1 MLKNTFIKP
10 IARALIGIIVGVSV
24 VTFGTSV
31 VFAASL
37 TSVSDTMS
45 SLKVSVASNHD
56 IYFVTPT
63 GISTGQTILVTFPS
77 GFVINAALDFS
88 DVDVLVNGVQQTLA
102 ASNGAST
109 WGVVRT
115 SATVLTITAQSGGT
129 PAAAGNNVRI
139 RIGTN
144 ASNQSTGVRQVANDS
159 TPGTKVV
166 TIGGG
171 TFADTGTAS
180 VILVND
186 DTVSVSA
193 TVQQSISF
201 SISTST
207 IYFGTLSSGSA
218 KYASS
223 TNVSGD
229 GTETIA
235 HTLAVGT
242 NAPSGYSITVL
253 GQTLTSQQN
262 TANTIAFI
270 GASPTAS
277 TPGTEQFGI
286 RATKSGGVNG
296 AIGSPFANATNYGYD
311 ATATSSS
318 VFASGTTPTNTETY
332 SLRYLANIAALTEAG
347 TYQANLTY
355 VATANF

>member
-1 MLKNTFIKP
+1 MLKNTFVKP
-10 IARALIGIIVGVSV
+10 LARLLIASISV
-24 VTFGTSV
+24 FSFGTSMA
-31 VFAASL
+31 FAASL

-45 SLKVSVASNHD
+45 SVKISVASNHD

-63 GISTGQTILVTFPS
+63 GITTGQTILVTFPS

-88 DVDVLVNGVQQTLA
+88 DVDILVNGVQQTLA

-115 SATVLTITAQSGGT
+115 SATVLTITAQSAGT
-129 PAAAGNNVRI
+129 PAAAGNNIRI

-144 ASNQSTGVRQVANDS
+144 ATNQSTGVRQVANDS
-159 TPGTKVV
+159 TPGTKIL

-171 TFADTGTAS
+171 TFADSGTAS
-180 VILVND
+180 VVLVND
-186 DTVSVSA
+186 DTVSMSA

-223 TNVSGD
+223 TNTSGD
-229 GTETIA
+229 ATENIA

-262 TANTIAFI
+262 AANTISAI
-270 GASPTAS
+270 GITPVAP

-286 RATKSGGVNG
+286 RVTKSGGVNG
-296 AIGSPFANATNYGYD
+296 TIGSPFIHATNYGYD

-318 VFASGTTPTNTETY
+318 LFASGTTPTNTETY

-347 TYQANLTY
+347 TYAANLTY